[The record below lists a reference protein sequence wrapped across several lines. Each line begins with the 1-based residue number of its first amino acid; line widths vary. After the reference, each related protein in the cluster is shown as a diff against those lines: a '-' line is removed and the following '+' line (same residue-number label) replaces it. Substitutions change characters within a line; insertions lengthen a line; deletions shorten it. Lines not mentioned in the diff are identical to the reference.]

1 MSTEWS
7 LVTERLVIR
16 RFGPAD
22 VDAFH
27 AYRSDPEVAR
37 WQGWSL
43 PFTRTDAESFVAA
56 MTACEMFAPG
66 EWTQVAV
73 APVAAP
79 HRLLGDFG
87 VRVEAEEP
95 TAEIGMT
102 FARSSQGQGYAT
114 EALRALVT
122 HLLVERAFERVVA
135 VTLVAN
141 EPTQRLLARAGF
153 TAVAQDGEELIFSCR
168 A

>member
-56 MTACEMFAPG
+56 MTACELFAPG

-114 EALRALVT
+114 EALRTLVE
-122 HLLVERAFERVVA
+122 HLLGRGFVRVVA
-135 VTLVAN
+135 VTLVENQPA
-141 EPTQRLLARAGF
+141 QRLLERAGF
-153 TAVAQDGEELIFSCR
+153 AAVARDGDELIFSR
-168 A
+168 RD